1 MEHETASHENQQQ
14 AAGHGNAH
22 AEAGHGSQSGASHET
37 SSSVGHHPTW
47 EIGPLKVHADTLIT
61 TWTVMA
67 IIMVLAAIGTR
78 ALNRVPD
85 KIQSVAEAVIE
96 FIEGVVKQQIGPQT
110 TLYLSLIGTFFL
122 FVLISNWSGLLPWV
136 LLEPVT
142 HIHFAAPTTDLNT
155 TAALA
160 VIAVASYFFF
170 GIKKKGLRYFK
181 HYITPHPAFL
191 PMNLME
197 DFTRPLSLAFR
208 LFGNM
213 MGEHIVALILLSLI
227 LFPLPMFFL
236 GAFFGLI
243 QAYIFT
249 VLAAYY
255 IGAAVADH
263 GHGHEAA
270 H

>member
-1 MEHETASHENQQQ
+1 MEHETHQPAQ
-14 AAGHGNAH
+14 
-22 AEAGHGSQSGASHET
+22 AGHGSNSGADHG
-37 SSSVGHHPTW
+37 SSTAVGHHPTW
-47 EIGPLKVHADTLIT
+47 ELGPLKVHADTLIT
-61 TWTVMA
+61 TWVSMA
-67 IIMVLAAIGTR
+67 IIIVLASIGTR
-78 ALNRVPD
+78 ALKRVPD
-85 KIQSVAEAVIE
+85 RIQSLAESVVE
-96 FIEGVVKQQIGPQT
+96 FVEGVVKQQIGPQT
-110 TLYLSLIGTFFL
+110 SLYLSLIGTFFL

-136 LLEPVT
+136 LLEPIT

-155 TAALA
+155 TAGLA
-160 VIAVASYFFF
+160 AIAVCSYFFF
-170 GIKKKGLRYFK
+170 GIKQKGFGYFK

-255 IGAAVADH
+255 IGAAVKDH
-263 GHGHEAA
+263 GHSHEAA

>member
-1 MEHETASHENQQQ
+1 MEHETAAHESQQ
-14 AAGHGNAH
+14 AAGHAQQSG
-22 AEAGHGSQSGASHET
+22 GHGESTG
-37 SSSVGHHPTW
+37 VGHHPTW
-47 EIGPLKVHADTLIT
+47 EFGSFKVHADTLIT

-67 IIMVLAAIGTR
+67 IIILLAAIGTR
-78 ALNRVPD
+78 ALNRIPD
-85 KIQSVAEAVIE
+85 KVQSVAEAVIE
-96 FIEGVVKQQIGPQT
+96 FVEGVVKQQIGPQSS
-110 TLYLSLIGTFFL
+110 LYLSLIGTFFL

-136 LLEPVT
+136 LLEPLT

-155 TAALA
+155 TAGLA
-160 VIAVASYFFF
+160 AIAVSSYFFF

-263 GHGHEAA
+263 GHSHEAA